1 MANNYRQKF
10 IKANPGVSLQSYP
23 GYWYRCA
30 NCGNWCGRPGMSGV
44 FIPDYMKMEVDHILP
59 WSHGGTDT
67 LDNLQPMCKPCNRAK
82 GNQVNPI
89 DMQRAYMAAAAK
101 GKQLR
106 FKKRRKS
113 RTKSKSGNYY

>member
-10 IKANPGVSLQSYP
+10 IKANPGVRLPGYP

-44 FIPDYMKMEVDHILP
+44 FIPDYMKMEVDHIIP
-59 WSHGGTDT
+59 WSRTGQDT

-82 GNQVNPI
+82 GNQMNARDLYVASMI
-89 DMQRAYMAAAAK
+89 AASK
-101 GKQLR
+101 GKKLH
-106 FKKRRKS
+106 FGKRRKKRS
-113 RTKSKSGNYY
+113 QY